1 MVRTRKKSQMS
12 ESEDEVATVTARR
25 SSRRS
30 SRSTTK
36 VLYEEDDIDP
46 EALQA
51 VIDAGDGESNVAPA
65 ETKPK
70 RGRKP
75 KAATTPVKATPKKR
89 GRKSNAQKKAE
100 AEAEEAALLANIAE
114 EPEPEEAKD
123 EKAVAKE
130 PESASEAVLSDLN
143 GKSGQVI
150 SPAAASDQVADD
162 QNEPKEKEPLVAK
175 EPEPEAEVEAAPEP
189 EPETAPEPEPEPAQ
203 AAEPEPESEKVEEAA
218 PEKEEEP
225 FEVVQK
231 EDLPE
236 EESIEKIEAPVE
248 EEEEKMLTEKADETP
263 AQESEKKGE
272 DDELPDFEDEEEPEQ
287 NEDALQLD
295 ANIEEDDDLN
305 KTMDVPKADA
315 NRKREASAEIKKQ
328 RSPSPPRKRESL
340 TRIDSRQ
347 KRREEKIRAPSPPP
361 GEESQVVHVLNLVRP
376 FTNKQLLEFL
386 KEAGELDEDSFW
398 IDRIKSNCIVKY
410 NALES
415 AINCRKLVHGKNWP
429 SSNPKELRVM
439 YSTEEK
445 LKEAKENGSVST
457 QSNGRQR
464 SPVRR
469 FGGMRSEEQ
478 FERDRK
484 TGRDRR
490 SPIRAPRAKTESP
503 VQSEESEG
511 EGGISLDELFKKT
524 KTVPSLYWL
533 PLTED
538 EVITRDKAREE
549 RRKAREERR
558 KQSDDKSR
566 PERRRSNSRRRSPA
580 RRSRSRRRSVS
591 RSRKS
596 VSRKRSGSR

>member
-1 MVRTRKKSQMS
+1 
-12 ESEDEVATVTARR
+12 
-25 SSRRS
+25 
-30 SRSTTK
+30 
-36 VLYEEDDIDP
+36 VL
-46 EALQA
+46 
-51 VIDAGDGESNVAPA
+51 DAE
-65 ETKPK
+65 
-70 RGRKP
+70 
-75 KAATTPVKATPKKR
+75 
-89 GRKSNAQKKAE
+89 
-100 AEAEEAALLANIAE
+100 I
-114 EPEPEEAKD
+114 
-123 EKAVAKE
+123 
-130 PESASEAVLSDLN
+130 
-143 GKSGQVI
+143 
-150 SPAAASDQVADD
+150 
-162 QNEPKEKEPLVAK
+162 
-175 EPEPEAEVEAAPEP
+175 
-189 EPETAPEPEPEPAQ
+189 ETAPEPEPKASPEPAPEPIQ
-203 AAEPEPESEKVEEAA
+203 ESEPVAEPEKVEEAVL
-218 PEKEEEP
+218 EKEEP

-248 EEEEKMLTEKADETP
+248 EEKMLAENADETP
-263 AQESEKKGE
+263 AQEVEKKG
-272 DDELPDFEDEEEPEQ
+272 DDAVLSDFEDEEEPEQ

-305 KTMDVPKADA
+305 KTMDVPKADV
-315 NRKREASAEIKKQ
+315 NRKREASEEIKKQ

-457 QSNGRQR
+457 QSNGRQK

-469 FGGMRSEEQ
+469 FGGMRSEQQ
-478 FERDRK
+478 FEKDRK

-524 KTVPSLYWL
+524 KTSPSLYWL
-533 PLTED
+533 PMTED

-558 KQSDDKSR
+558 KQSDDKSKS
-566 PERRRSNSRRRSPA
+566 ERRRSNSKSRASGPA

-596 VSRKRSGSR
+596 VSRKRSGSG

>member
-1 MVRTRKKSQMS
+1 MS

-51 VIDAGDGESNVAPA
+51 VIDAGDGEAEVAPA

-114 EPEPEEAKD
+114 EPEPEEAKA
-123 EKAVAKE
+123 EEAVANE

-162 QNEPKEKEPLVAK
+162 QNEPKEKEPSPVVAK

-189 EPETAPEPEPEPAQ
+189 VPEKTPEPAQ
-203 AAEPEPESEKVEEAA
+203 EPTKEAEPEKNEESAA
-218 PEKEEEP
+218 VNEEEP
-225 FEVVQK
+225 FEVVKK

-236 EESIEKIEAPVE
+236 EESIEKIEATVE
-248 EEEEKMLTEKADETP
+248 NEEEKMLTENAGETS
-263 AQESEKKGE
+263 AKDIEKKGE
-272 DDELPDFEDEEEPEQ
+272 EEDLPDFVDEEEPEQ

-305 KTMDVPKADA
+305 KTMDAPKADV
-315 NRKREASAEIKKQ
+315 NRKREASADIKKQ

-340 TRIDSRQ
+340 TRIDSR

-386 KEAGELDEDSFW
+386 KEAGELDEESFW

-445 LKEAKENGSVST
+445 LKEAKENGCVT
-457 QSNGRQR
+457 QSNGRQK

-469 FGGMRSEEQ
+469 FGGMRSEQQ
-478 FERDRK
+478 FEKDRM

-524 KTVPSLYWL
+524 KTSPSLYWL

-538 EVITRDKAREE
+538 EVIARDKAREE

-566 PERRRSNSRRRSPA
+566 SERRRSNSRSRAPA